1 MSIFILDKKRPLPLP
16 SHMERVIELRVNE
29 VLFKI
34 MGHYLF
40 PVSYDYK
47 IYQYSFFLKYGLK
60 NIVYINDLR
69 E

>member
-1 MSIFILDKKRPLPLP
+1 
-16 SHMERVIELRVNE
+16 MERVIELRVNE